1 MAQIETALNQIRSEV
16 FNMWTLAESQLG
28 KAKAALFH
36 FDQDLAREVK
46 AIEKRVNATELK
58 IDRDCE
64 HLLALHA
71 PVAVDLRFILAILK
85 INTSLER
92 VGDTAD
98 SIAKYILH
106 QSQPFPQNL
115 LEQSGLADMFDQ
127 AIALLNCA
135 REAFGF
141 ENTRLARTIFH
152 QDEVLNDMNARALPF
167 AVNYIQENPTET
179 ESVLN
184 VISIIRRLERVGD
197 HTKNIAEETIF
208 YVEARVLKHKIL
220 EP

>member
-1 MAQIETALNQIRSEV
+1 MAQIENALNQIRAEV
-16 FNMWTLAESQLG
+16 FNMWTLAENQLE
-28 KAKAALFH
+28 KAKTALFN
-36 FDQDLAREVK
+36 FDQDMAREVK

-106 QSQPFPQNL
+106 QSHPYPSGL

-127 AIALLNCA
+127 AIAILSCA

-167 AVNYIQENPTET
+167 AVNYIQENPSET

-197 HTKNIAEETIF
+197 HAKNIAEETIF

-220 EP
+220 ES

>member
-1 MAQIETALNQIRSEV
+1 MAQIENALNQIRSEV
-16 FNMWTLAESQLG
+16 FNMWTLAESQMK
-28 KAKAALFH
+28 KAKTALFN
-36 FDQDLAREVK
+36 FDQDVAREVK
-46 AIEKRVNATELK
+46 AIEKRVNTTELK

-71 PVAVDLRFILAILK
+71 PVAVDLRFILVILK

-106 QSQPFPQNL
+106 QTESSPTAL
-115 LEQSGLADMFDQ
+115 LEQSGLADMFQQ
-127 AIALLNCA
+127 ALSLLNSA
-135 REAFGF
+135 REAFGL

-152 QDEVLNDMNARALPF
+152 QDEILNEMNARALPF
-167 AVNYIQENPTET
+167 AVKYIRDNTTET

-184 VISIIRRLERVGD
+184 AVSIIRRLERIGD

-208 YVEARVLKHKIL
+208 YVEARVLKHKIP
-220 EP
+220 ES

>member
-1 MAQIETALNQIRSEV
+1 MAQIENALNQIRTEV
-16 FNMWTLAESQLG
+16 FNMWTLAENQLE
-28 KAKAALFH
+28 KAKTALLH

-71 PVAVDLRFILAILK
+71 PVAVDLRFVLAILK

-106 QSQPFPQNL
+106 QPHPYPAGL
-115 LEQSGLADMFDQ
+115 LEQSGLSDMFDQ
-127 AIALLNCA
+127 ALSILSSA

-152 QDEVLNDMNARALPF
+152 QDEVLNDMNAHALPF
-167 AVNYIQENPTET
+167 AVNYIKENPAET
-179 ESVLN
+179 EAVLN
-184 VISIIRRLERVGD
+184 TISIMRRLERIGD
-197 HTKNIAEETIF
+197 HAKNIAEETIF
-208 YVEARVLKHKIL
+208 YVEAKVLKHKIL
-220 EP
+220 ES